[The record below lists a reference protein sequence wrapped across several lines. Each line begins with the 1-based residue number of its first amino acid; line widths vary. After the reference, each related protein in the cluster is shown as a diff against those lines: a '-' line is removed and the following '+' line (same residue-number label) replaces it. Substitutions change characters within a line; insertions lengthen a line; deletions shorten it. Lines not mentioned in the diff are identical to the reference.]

1 MAFTACVCVGYV
13 WGGGIVSE
21 SKTITKTAA
30 IVRDVNKKT
39 KYNGQE
45 KIITKTT
52 HDT

>member
-1 MAFTACVCVGYV
+1 MAFTACEWVMFGEEVS
-13 WGGGIVSE
+13 VSE

-30 IVRDVNKKT
+30 VVRDVKKKT